1 MAVRSSKIGAILGL
15 IGSVILMVVGLFWIS
30 MARNMLGGYP
40 GLPFFIPYLSAI
52 ITILLSAC
60 GITGSVLVFRDL
72 HWGYIF
78 LISAG
83 ILGIIGSFIPLYVYD
98 SGYGYLYYFFAVTT
112 GLYIDLALMVVG
124 AILGFALAEKKE
136 RF

>member
-1 MAVRSSKIGAILGL
+1 MAVRSSKIGAIIGL
-15 IGSVILMVVGLFWIS
+15 IGSVILLVVGLFWIS
-30 MARNMLGGYP
+30 NSRNILGGYP
-40 GLPFFIPYLSAI
+40 GLPFIVPYISAL
-52 ITILLSAC
+52 ITIVLSAC

-78 LISAG
+78 LLSAG
-83 ILGIIGSFIPLYVYD
+83 IFGIIGSFIPLYVYD
-98 SGYGYLYYFFAVTT
+98 TGYGYQYYMYLVAT

>member
-1 MAVRSSKIGAILGL
+1 MYA
-15 IGSVILMVVGLFWIS
+15 
-30 MARNMLGGYP
+30 GYP
-40 GLPFFIPYLSAI
+40 GLPIFVPY
-52 ITILLSAC
+52 ITAVTTIALSAC

-78 LISAG
+78 LLSAG
-83 ILGIIGSFIPLYVYD
+83 ILGIIGTFIPIYVYD
-98 SGYGYLYYFFAVTT
+98 SGYGSLYYYYLVSTAI
-112 GLYIDLALMVVG
+112 YIDLATMVVG